1 MRRLAALE
9 LVPAACRLV
18 AAACA
23 VVLAACGASQAQAP
37 QTLTVRS
44 TAFAPGGAIPRLYTC
59 DGRDIS
65 PPLRWSGIP
74 GDATQLML
82 VMNDLD
88 APGGDFIHWQMSELS
103 PRSGGL
109 SAGGAPAVGIAGTN
123 SFGTTGYRGPCPPRG
138 GPPHHYVITVTALGD
153 GRDVATGTLT
163 GAYARR

>member
-1 MRRLAALE
+1 MRLEPGAGAAN
-9 LVPAACRLV
+9 AHR
-18 AAACA
+18 
-23 VVLAACGASQAQAP
+23 AQHR
-37 QTLTVRS
+37 VRARRS
-44 TAFAPGGAIPRLYTC
+44 DPRLYTC

-123 SFGTTGYRGPCPPRG
+123 SFGTTGYRDLVPAAAAVLP
-138 GPPHHYVITVTALGD
+138 TT
-153 GRDVATGTLT
+153 T
-163 GAYARR
+163 